1 MAVLS
6 ALLYLSLMCL
16 LDEDV
21 VGFVNVYHG
30 GVVCLVR
37 D

>member
-1 MAVLS
+1 MAILS
-6 ALLYLSLMCL
+6 ALLFVSLMCL

-21 VGFVNVYHG
+21 VGFVNVYHV
-30 GVVCLVR
+30 GVVCMVH